1 MGSLSMLTDIT
12 ERKTAEEALK
22 LKLEELAFSNTELE
36 QFAYISSHDLQE
48 PLRMITSY
56 LQLLQRRYQGNLDEK
71 ADKYI
76 YFAVDV
82 ASRMQN
88 MINDLLNFSRVT
100 TRAREPET
108 TNCKFILNQ
117 ALSNLRMIIEE
128 KKATISHGPL
138 PEVIVDPTQ
147 LVQVFQ
153 NLIINGIKFHIE
165 EAPKI
170 HIAAEKKEIEWIFSV
185 QDNEIGIEP
194 QHFERI
200 FEFFK
205 RLHNREECSG
215 TGMGLA
221 ICKKIVEGH
230 GGCIWVE
237 SELGKGSTF
246 YFTLSINPTEVQK
259 LTFNAYEKH
268 FQVLI

>member
-1 MGSLSMLTDIT
+1 MLGYSLEEGIGRPIWGFISKESKGIVKLNLEKSRQGINDSYELKLIKKDGSSLWTHISYKAFFNKDDKFVGSLSMLTDIT

-22 LKLEELAFSNTELE
+22 LKFEELAFSNTELE

-76 YFAVDV
+76 YFAVDG

-128 KKATISHGPL
+128 KKLLYLMAL
-138 PEVIVDPTQ
+138 Y
-147 LVQVFQ
+147 L
-153 NLIINGIKFHIE
+153 
-165 EAPKI
+165 
-170 HIAAEKKEIEWIFSV
+170 
-185 QDNEIGIEP
+185 
-194 QHFERI
+194 R
-200 FEFFK
+200 
-205 RLHNREECSG
+205 
-215 TGMGLA
+215 
-221 ICKKIVEGH
+221 
-230 GGCIWVE
+230 
-237 SELGKGSTF
+237 
-246 YFTLSINPTEVQK
+246 
-259 LTFNAYEKH
+259 
-268 FQVLI
+268 